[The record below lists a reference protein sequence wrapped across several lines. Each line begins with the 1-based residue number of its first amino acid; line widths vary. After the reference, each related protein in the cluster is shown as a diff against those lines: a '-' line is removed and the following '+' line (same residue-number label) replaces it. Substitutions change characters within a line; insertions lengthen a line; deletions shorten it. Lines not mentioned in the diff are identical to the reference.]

1 MDYKDPI
8 EVAKQ
13 LLAEENEA
21 VVDVVEAETI
31 LDLDDE
37 QDTEGKKTKLDI
49 GKGTEGKDKKNK
61 ASLNMKPSSASAKVE
76 GAPSMTKE
84 HLDALFTGEE
94 LSEDFKEK
102 ASTIFEAAISER
114 AAQVELALNEQFEI
128 AISEAVEGLQK
139 EVTERLDDYLGYVV
153 EEWMKEN
160 ELAVESGIR
169 TEVAES
175 FIHGLRELFES
186 SYIDVPEE
194 QYDLVDGLSTEV
206 EDLREK
212 LDAAINENIETTK
225 EKDLAE
231 CSLVFEEETEGMLET
246 DIDRLRTL
254 AEGIEFDSVD
264 QFREK
269 LNILK
274 ESYSENS
281 NTLTEETDV
290 TTPDEGTEES
300 ISPMM
305 EAYTRALRNP
315 LTK

>member
-128 AISEAVEGLQK
+128 AISEA
-139 EVTERLDDYLGYVV
+139 DYLGYVV

-186 SYIDVPEE
+186 AYIDVPEE

>member
-1 MDYKDPI
+1 MFSKFNI
-8 EVAKQ
+8 
-13 LLAEENEA
+13 N
-21 VVDVVEAETI
+21 
-31 LDLDDE
+31 
-37 QDTEGKKTKLDI
+37 
-49 GKGTEGKDKKNK
+49 
-61 ASLNMKPSSASAKVE
+61 
-76 GAPSMTKE
+76 
-84 HLDALFTGEE
+84 
-94 LSEDFKEK
+94 
-102 ASTIFEAAISER
+102 
-114 AAQVELALNEQFEI
+114 
-128 AISEAVEGLQK
+128 
-139 EVTERLDDYLGYVV
+139 
-153 EEWMKEN
+153 
-160 ELAVESGIR
+160 
-169 TEVAES
+169 
-175 FIHGLRELFES
+175 FES

>member
-186 SYIDVPEE
+186 AYIDVPEE